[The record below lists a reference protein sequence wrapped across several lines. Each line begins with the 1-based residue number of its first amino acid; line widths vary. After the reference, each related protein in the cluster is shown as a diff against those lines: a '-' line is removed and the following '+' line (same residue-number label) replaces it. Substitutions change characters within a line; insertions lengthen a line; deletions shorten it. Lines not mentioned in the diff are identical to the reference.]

1 MLGEIM
7 SQNTRERIIKQSI
20 ECMAQNVNA
29 GLDEIARAAGVGR
42 ATLYRYFT
50 SRADLLNAIKLAAGE
65 ELQAVVKPILESQLP
80 ARDKLVEIVT
90 RLVPLGASFNVSAYF
105 DLSSKEKDPQVKAS
119 YLRHIAQARQLA
131 QALKD
136 EGAVSPEIPLV
147 WLVASLD
154 SLIFCAWEKV
164 ESGDIAP
171 KQAPW
176 LLLRTFLTG
185 HGTLDALTWLNKK
198 EEINQ

>member
-1 MLGEIM
+1 M
-7 SQNTRERIIKQSI
+7 SQVTRDRIIQQAI
-20 ECMAQNVNA
+20 ACIAQNDTA

-42 ATLYRYFT
+42 ATLYRYFA
-50 SRADLLNAIKLAAGE
+50 SRADLINNIKLAAGE
-65 ELQAVVKPILESQLP
+65 ELQAVVKPIMESCLP
-80 ARDKLVEIVT
+80 AKEKLADIVCQ
-90 RLVPLGASFNVSAYF
+90 LIPLGASLNVSAYF
-105 DLSSKEKDPQVKAS
+105 DQPFKNEEPRIKAR
-119 YLRHIAQARQLA
+119 YLRHLAQARTLA

-136 EGAVSPEIPLV
+136 EGAVSPEIPLA

-176 LLLRTFLTG
+176 LLLRTFLAG
-185 HGTLDALTWLNKK
+185 HGTTETLAWLNKK
-198 EEINQ
+198 EEVHP

>member
-1 MLGEIM
+1 M
-7 SQNTRERIIKQSI
+7 SQTTRERIIKHAI
-20 ECMAQNVNA
+20 ECIALNVNA
-29 GLDEIARAAGVGR
+29 GLDEIAGAAGVGR
-42 ATLYRYFT
+42 ATLYRHFK
-50 SRADLLNAIKLAAGE
+50 SRADLICEIKLAAGE
-65 ELQAVVKPILESQLP
+65 ELQAVVAPIMESCLS
-80 ARDKLVEIVT
+80 AREKLVNIVC
-90 RLVPLGASFNVSAYF
+90 RLVPLGASLNVSAYF
-105 DLSSKEKDPQVKAS
+105 DHPFKEVEPRIKAS
-119 YLRHIAQARQLA
+119 YLRHLAQARILV

-176 LLLRTFLTG
+176 LLLRTFLAG
-185 HGTLDALTWLNKK
+185 HGTTKTLAWLKK
-198 EEINQ
+198 QEEVNQ